1 MFVLDAGLFLGSL
14 LGAHEALEIGSW
26 MPDDSCCLLNC
37 KRWFLPGHSWEMT
50 NEGVILILSS

>member
-26 MPDDSCCLLNC
+26 MPDGSFFYLTTNGGSCLGI
-37 KRWFLPGHSWEMT
+37 PGK
-50 NEGVILILSS
+50 